1 MVDTASQN
9 KETEARTV
17 IDSRYQIVREIARGG
32 IGTVFEAK
40 HLFTSKVVALKLLNP
55 NQQQSAE
62 AQARLLREAQALSKI
77 KHPHIVDVL
86 DAGMTRTG
94 QVYLV
99 TELVEGRALD
109 GVLAARGRLEPKK
122 ALELALQLAS
132 ALSAVHE
139 HGIIHRD
146 IKPHNVLLRGT
157 SDGASI
163 YVKLVDFGAAM
174 VEAVDVKLT
183 KAGEILGTPEYMAP
197 EQLLGETGGTS
208 SDIYGLGVTLY
219 ECITGAVPY
228 SGTFGQVLLA
238 VSNGPYPTMRKHLP
252 DVSPELDAL
261 VARAIATKVADRFP
275 SMAALSEAMTTQLKA
290 LAVAK
295 PPPRPET
302 RRAYSRAAYVTPVR
316 LLLEGDTHCDGR
328 TEDISEGGVLVFAE
342 RDLATGQRVR
352 LRFAAPMSGVIV
364 EVTATAK
371 WAREQRGR
379 RVTGL
384 EFVNAPVDVIAS
396 IKQYISLIAPPAS
409 EA

>member
-1 MVDTASQN
+1 MVDTASQD

-40 HLFTSKVVALKLLNP
+40 HVFTSKVVALKLLNS
-55 NQQQSAE
+55 NQQQSPE
-62 AQARLLREAQALSKI
+62 AQARLLREAQALSRI

-86 DAGMTRTG
+86 DAGMTRNG

-99 TELVEGRALD
+99 TELVEGRSLD

-132 ALSAVHE
+132 ALAAVHE
-139 HGIIHRD
+139 HGIVHRD
-146 IKPHNVLLRGT
+146 IKPHNVLLRA
-157 SDGASI
+157 SDRDSI

-174 VEAVDVKLT
+174 VESVDVKLT

-197 EQLLGETGGTS
+197 EQLLGEAGGAS
-208 SDIYGLGVTLY
+208 CDIYGLGVTLY
-219 ECITGAVPY
+219 ECLTGAVPY
-228 SGTFGQVLLA
+228 GGTFGQVLLA
-238 VSNGPYPTMRKHLP
+238 VTNGPYPTMLKHVP
-252 DVSPELDAL
+252 DISPELDAL
-261 VARAIATKVADRFP
+261 VGRALASKVSERFP
-275 SMAALSEAMTTQLKA
+275 SMAAMSAAMTAQLKA
-290 LAVAK
+290 HVIAK

-302 RRAYSRAAYVTPVR
+302 RRAYARAAYVTPVR
-316 LLLEGDTHCDGR
+316 VLLEGDAHCDGR
-328 TEDISEGGVLVFAE
+328 TEDISEGGILIFAE
-342 RDLATGQRVR
+342 RDLTTGQRVR
-352 LRFAAPMSGVIV
+352 LRFAAPMTGIIV

-384 EFVNAPVDVIAS
+384 EFVDAPIGVLAS
-396 IKQYISLIAPPAS
+396 IKQYIRLIAPPPS
-409 EA
+409 EP